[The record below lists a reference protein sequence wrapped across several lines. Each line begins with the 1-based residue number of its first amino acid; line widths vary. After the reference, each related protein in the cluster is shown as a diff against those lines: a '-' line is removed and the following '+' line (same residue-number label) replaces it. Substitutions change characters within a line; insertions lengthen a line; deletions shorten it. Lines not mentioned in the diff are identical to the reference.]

1 MSSAPPAFIAF
12 SVLRHEATQ
21 QLLAK
26 PKPWPLTKQ
35 KWVTSMASWVR
46 VPEVYYIYNIN

>member
-1 MSSAPPAFIAF
+1 MSSATPAFIAF

-26 PKPWPLTKQ
+26 PKPWPLTK
-35 KWVTSMASWVR
+35 KMGDFHGKLGEIAR
-46 VPEVYYIYNIN
+46 NIYILIN